1 MSNIQRIMI
10 VRTDSIGDVMLTLP
24 MAYYLKQ
31 LFPKSEVFF
40 LGKSYTRDI
49 IDRCLWVNR
58 FVNSD
63 DFQTQDQAQKM
74 MSSLHL
80 DAVVFALPDSF
91 WMRAA
96 HAASVPVRIAT
107 GHRFSS
113 WRWATHRPMFGRKN
127 SDLHESQLNLK
138 LLSPLGFKDIPTL
151 KELDQ
156 LNLLSFNAPHKRRRL
171 IIHPF
176 SQGSALNW
184 SLEQYDLLAGL
195 LKNEDWEIVVS
206 GTVKDKERLDNF
218 AGVHLKSIPSVCG
231 QFNLSEFI
239 DFIADSEML
248 LACSTGPLHIAAAA
262 GIKSVGLYVDRR
274 PIHPGR
280 WSPIGS
286 QVFVLKEEDQGQQQI
301 LTKPSEVATF
311 LKTIMVLPTTKP

>member
-24 MAYYLKQ
+24 VAYYLKQ
-31 LFPKSEVFF
+31 LFPKAEVFF

-49 IDRCLWVNR
+49 IDGCLWVNR

-63 DFQTQDQAQKM
+63 DFQTQGEAEKM
-74 MSSLHL
+74 MSGLRL

-96 HAASVPVRIAT
+96 HAAHVPVRIAT

-151 KELDQ
+151 NELDQ
-156 LNLLSFNAPHKRRRL
+156 LNLLSFNASDKRKRL

-184 SLEQYDLLAGL
+184 SLEQYDELVGF
-195 LKNEDWEIVVS
+195 LKNEEWEIVVS
-206 GTVKDKERLDNF
+206 GTVKDQERLDNF
-218 AGVHLKSIPSVCG
+218 VGVHLKSIPSVCG

-239 DFIADSEML
+239 DYIAESEML
-248 LACSTGPLHIAAAA
+248 LACSTGPLHIAAAT

-280 WSPIGS
+280 WSPIGP
-286 QVFVLKEEDQGQQQI
+286 QVFVLKEEDQGQGQI

-311 LKTIMVLPTTKP
+311 LKTTMALPTTKP

>member
-1 MSNIQRIMI
+1 MINIQRIMI

-31 LFPKSEVFF
+31 IFPNVEILF
-40 LGKSYTRDI
+40 LGKSYTKDI
-49 IDRCLWVNR
+49 INRCLWVNR
-58 FVNSD
+58 FINAD
-63 DFQTQDQAQKM
+63 DFQIQGNAQEM
-74 MSSLHL
+74 MSSLNL

-96 HAASVPVRIAT
+96 HAARVPVRIAT

-113 WRWATHRPMFGRKN
+113 WRWATQRPMFGRKN

-138 LLSPLGFKDIPTL
+138 LLSPLGFNDIPTL
-151 KELDQ
+151 KELNQ
-156 LNLLSFNAPHKRRRL
+156 LNLLSFNAPSKKKRL

-184 SLEQYDLLAGL
+184 SLEQYDELVGL
-195 LKNEDWEIVVS
+195 LINEDWEIVIS
-206 GTVKDKERLDNF
+206 GTVKDQLRLANF
-218 AGVHLKSIPSVCG
+218 GGVHLKSIPSVCG
-231 QFNLSEFI
+231 QFNLSAFI
-239 DFIADSEML
+239 DFIAESEML

-286 QVFVLKEEDQGQQQI
+286 QVFILKEEDQGQEQI
-301 LTKPSEVATF
+301 LIKPSEVATF
-311 LKTIMVLPTTKP
+311 LKTTMVLPTTKQ

>member
-24 MAYYLKQ
+24 VAFYLKQ

-40 LGKSYTRDI
+40 LGKSYTKDI

-63 DFQTQDQAQKM
+63 DFQTQGDAVKM
-74 MSSLHL
+74 MCGLNL

-91 WMRAA
+91 WMRVA
-96 HAASVPVRIAT
+96 HAASVPIRIAT

-151 KELDQ
+151 NELNQ
-156 LNLLSFNAPHKRRRL
+156 LKLLSFNAPNKKKRL

-184 SLEQYDLLAGL
+184 SLEQYDELVGL

-206 GTVKDKERLDNF
+206 GTVKDKEGLDGF
-218 AGVHLKSIPSVCG
+218 VGVHLKSIPSVCG
-231 QFNLSEFI
+231 QFNLSGFI
-239 DFIADSEML
+239 DYIAESEML

-274 PIHPGR
+274 PMHPGR

-286 QVFVLKEEDQGQQQI
+286 HVFVLKEVDEGQGQI

-311 LKTIMVLPTTKP
+311 LKTTMALPATKP

>member
-1 MSNIQRIMI
+1 
-10 VRTDSIGDVMLTLP
+10 
-24 MAYYLKQ
+24 
-31 LFPKSEVFF
+31 
-40 LGKSYTRDI
+40 
-49 IDRCLWVNR
+49 
-58 FVNSD
+58 
-63 DFQTQDQAQKM
+63 
-74 MSSLHL
+74 
-80 DAVVFALPDSF
+80 
-91 WMRAA
+91 
-96 HAASVPVRIAT
+96 
-107 GHRFSS
+107 
-113 WRWATHRPMFGRKN
+113 MFGRKN

-151 KELDQ
+151 NELNQ
-156 LNLLSFNAPHKRRRL
+156 LKLLSFNAPNKKKRL

-184 SLEQYDLLAGL
+184 SLEQYDELVGL

-206 GTVKDKERLDNF
+206 GTVKDKERLDSF
-218 AGVHLKSIPSVCG
+218 VGVHLKTIPSFCG
-231 QFNLSEFI
+231 RFNLSEFI
-239 DFIADSEML
+239 DYIAESEML

-286 QVFVLKEEDQGQQQI
+286 HVFVLKEEDEGQGQI

-311 LKTIMVLPTTKP
+311 LKTTMALPATKP